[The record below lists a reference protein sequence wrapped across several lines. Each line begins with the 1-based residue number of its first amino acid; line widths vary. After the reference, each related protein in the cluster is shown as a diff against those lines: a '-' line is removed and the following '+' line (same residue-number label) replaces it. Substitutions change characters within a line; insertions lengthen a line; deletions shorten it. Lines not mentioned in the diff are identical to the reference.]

1 MLRLASER
9 LLWSPE
15 QVASLLP
22 DEDEARTATAVARW
36 CRQGRIEGAKKLPSG
51 RWVIPASWVRELL
64 SNGGSLPEP
73 TPKSDPPKPAD
84 QTSDEVEPDALPGL
98 EEP

>member
-36 CRQGRIEGAKKLPSG
+36 CRQGRIKGAKKLPSG
-51 RWVIPASWVRELL
+51 RWVIPAAWVRELL
-64 SNGGSLPEP
+64 SNGGSLPAASSADEEQSGGSP
-73 TPKSDPPKPAD
+73 PEGDPP
-84 QTSDEVEPDALPGL
+84 EALPGL